1 MTLQKCFSHP
11 SLVIHLFFNL
21 THKTK
26 TGTANRWETTN
37 NSKPLEPIIII
48 GQSERGS
55 NSQILFITLV
65 WQVLG
70 FAVPFTNLSRLCKN
84 AGAKLFCLTNPACVD
99 FSSSNVNLHG
109 HILSTSRVALR
120 INDPQLVCTRHIR
133 QSAARLLGH
142 LRNIN
147 ATCS

>member
-1 MTLQKCFSHP
+1 VTLQKYFSHP

-21 THKTK
+21 AHKTK

-37 NSKPLEPIIII
+37 SKPLGPIIMI
-48 GQSERGS
+48 GKSETGS
-55 NSQILFITLV
+55 SSQILFITLV

-84 AGAKLFCLTNPACVD
+84 AGPKPFCLANPTCVD
-99 FSSSNVNLHG
+99 FSSSNVNLHS
-109 HILSTSRVALR
+109 HILSTSGVALR
-120 INDPQLVCTRHIR
+120 INDPQLACTRHIR

-142 LRNIN
+142 LHNIN

>member
-11 SLVIHLFFNL
+11 SLVIHFFFNL
-21 THKTK
+21 THKSK

-37 NSKPLEPIIII
+37 SKPLEPIIMI

-55 NSQILFITLV
+55 TSQILFITLV
-65 WQVLG
+65 WQVLS
-70 FAVPFTNLSRLCKN
+70 F
-84 AGAKLFCLTNPACVD
+84 ACVD

-109 HILSTSRVALR
+109 HILSTSGVALR
-120 INDPQLVCTRHIR
+120 SNDPQLACTRHTR
-133 QSAARLLGH
+133 QSAVRLLGH
-142 LRNIN
+142 LHSID